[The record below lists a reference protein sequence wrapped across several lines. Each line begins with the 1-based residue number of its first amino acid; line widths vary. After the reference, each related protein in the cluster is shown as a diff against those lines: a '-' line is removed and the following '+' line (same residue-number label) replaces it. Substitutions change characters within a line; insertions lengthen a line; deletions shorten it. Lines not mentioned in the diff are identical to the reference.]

1 MPSMRTNQ
9 SICLVEPV
17 SYIDLSPTPLTI
29 PAFVVLM
36 SPITNRKLSG
46 LSGLDLQHAYGSLLK
61 VKITIVYE
69 ESEEDSEVDQQVD
82 TVLSLLRSKP
92 EEPQV

>member
-9 SICLVEPV
+9 STCLVEPV

-36 SPITNRKLSG
+36 SPITKRKLSG
-46 LSGLDLQHAYGSLLK
+46 LSGLDLQHAYNSLLK
-61 VKITIVYE
+61 VKKTTVYE
-69 ESEEDSEVDQQVD
+69 ESKEDSEVDQ
-82 TVLSLLRSKP
+82 
-92 EEPQV
+92 